1 MIGRGG
7 RGENAD
13 SDKKRTMEIKN
24 TEVILNT
31 DFKLFKKE
39 KLVFGQK
46 SEEVKEDTLC
56 LDKSVTVIFG
66 KNGSGKS
73 TLSKRIKET
82 FSDECYLFN
91 GFDGIVG
98 EKKELNA
105 VVLGS
110 KNNEIEEQL
119 KQKEA
124 KKNEIENAIKAI
136 NRELEE
142 CDENGT
148 KYEDNLFAKRQQ
160 AIKVYDEQKAKID
173 RFYTDSARDIKNLQ
187 SIPNYNMTYFKSDI
201 ENKKWLSDEE
211 RKNNEELLKNSTPR
225 HASLLEKTDFDPK
238 KLSDTVDGI
247 LQKSV
252 KEKIIIKRLQDN
264 SKKQAFAREGLGI
277 HERGEVCAFC
287 GNPIADSVFDE
298 LEAYFSV
305 GEVKAFEK
313 EIADAINNVKTSRN
327 TIDKMAIAVENF
339 YPQFQTKI
347 GELCGRFSNEK
358 RKILFFLDRCIGAL
372 ETKKGN
378 LFKPSEP
385 LKDGIETDFESI
397 IRECNKVAEENNAID
412 VSHRLEE
419 AVKALR
425 LDKVWEFC
433 EEFHYETEAEKLK
446 NLEVRKKDSEDAF
459 GKKEK
464 EKEDKEKE
472 KNEILK
478 EIETLRAKT
487 EDVSILAQH
496 INGKLR
502 GYFSFVLEYVGDREE
517 KNGCYKIKGETAS
530 GGYRDVTTLSTG
542 EKNIIA
548 FLYFLET
555 LKEADQKGQE
565 NKIIVFDDPMNSND
579 DAMQYVMTEELR
591 RLCKERKDDRVVIMT
606 HNGHFYIQLLY
617 KSGKKAGRVHL
628 VKSSVNGVEFN
639 VIEKEEDDIKTCYE
653 MLWRDLRSVFESD
666 KTSSEML
673 KNQMRRIIETYT
685 MFTCKEK
692 ESFCNNVPDG
702 FQTLFDVGSHGLDD
716 LEYAGES
723 QEKEELL
730 EIFKL
735 IFEKNGAEEHFEY
748 LWSQNKIK

>member
-1 MIGRGG
+1 MG
-7 RGENAD
+7 
-13 SDKKRTMEIKN
+13 IKD
-24 TEVILNT
+24 TEVSLNT
-31 DFKLFKKE
+31 TEFKLFKKE
-39 KLVFGQK
+39 KLVFGK
-46 SEEVKEDTLC
+46 KPEDVEEDTLC

-105 VVLGS
+105 VVLGA
-110 KNNEIEEQL
+110 KNNEIEEQI
-119 KQKEA
+119 KQKKA
-124 KKNEIENAIKAI
+124 KINEIENAIKAI

-142 CDENGT
+142 CDENGN
-148 KYEDNLFAKRQQ
+148 KYEGNLFAKQQ
-160 AIKVYDEQKAKID
+160 RATKVYNDQKKKIES
-173 RFYTDSARDIKNLQ
+173 FYSDSARDIKNLL

-201 ENKKWLSDEE
+201 ENKKRLSDEE
-211 RKNNEELLKNSTPR
+211 RKNNEELLKNSTQR
-225 HASLLEKTDFDPK
+225 TATLLEETVFGPK
-238 KLSDTVDGI
+238 NLSDIVNGI
-247 LQKSV
+247 LKKSV
-252 KEKIIIKRLQDN
+252 KEKIIIERLKDDFRKW
-264 SKKQAFAREGLGI
+264 SFAKEGLGI
-277 HERGEVCAFC
+277 HKRGEVCAFC
-287 GNPIADSVFDE
+287 GHPIEDSVFDE
-298 LEAYFSV
+298 LEAYFSAD
-305 GEVKAFEK
+305 EVKAFEK
-313 EIADAINNVKTSRN
+313 EIEDKIREIGTLRDS
-327 TIDKMAIAVENF
+327 IDKMKIDGKNF

-347 GELCGRFSNEK
+347 GELCRRFDEEK
-358 RKILFFLDRCIGAL
+358 LKILPFLNACISKL
-372 ETKKGN
+372 ENKKGN
-378 LFKPSEP
+378 LFKPLEP

-397 IRECNKVAEENNAID
+397 IREHNEVAEEKNNAID
-412 VSHRLEE
+412 VSRRREE
-419 AVKALR
+419 AVKVLR
-425 LDKVWEFC
+425 LDKVFELC
-433 EEFHYETEAEKLK
+433 DKEKYKVEMQKLKDLEKHKTEAEDAFEKK
-446 NLEVRKKDSEDAF
+446 ETEKKDKEN
-459 GKKEK
+459 EK
-464 EKEDKEKE
+464 EGILEKI
-472 KNEILK
+472 KK
-478 EIETLRAKT
+478 LRAQT

-496 INGKLR
+496 INDKLR
-502 GYFSFVLEYVGDREE
+502 GYVSFVLEYNGDRE
-517 KNGCYKIKGETAS
+517 KKDGNYKIKDE
-530 GGYRDVTTLSTG
+530 GGYREVTTLSAG

-548 FLYFLET
+548 FLYFLEK

-591 RLCKERKDDRVVIMT
+591 RLCRERKDDRVVIMT

-692 ESFCNNVPDG
+692 ESFCNKVPDG

-723 QEKEELL
+723 HEKEELL

-735 IFEKNGAEEHFEY
+735 IFEKNGAKEHFEY